1 MEAFVTKDVDERN
14 RKLVELSNA
23 GIKYQYYK
31 KNSEEEYKIEYE
43 KPE

>member
-1 MEAFVTKDVDERN
+1 MEVFITKDVDERN
-14 RKLVELSNA
+14 RKLVELSNT